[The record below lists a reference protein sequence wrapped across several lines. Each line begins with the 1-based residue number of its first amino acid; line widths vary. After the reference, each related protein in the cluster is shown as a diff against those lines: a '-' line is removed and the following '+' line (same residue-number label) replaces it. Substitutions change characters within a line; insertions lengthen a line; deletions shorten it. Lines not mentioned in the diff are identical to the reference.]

1 MNVYKCSTGTVLVQK
16 SADFPG
22 WVQWMHH
29 SEGKM
34 HCDECM
40 KLDGCFFLQNKHL
53 PCPHH
58 PYCHCTLEPVD
69 YSVVLMNAE
78 AHSEY
83 SKYDPYLFDPEN
95 FYRHGKDLAF
105 EKWGHTLKD
114 ADWLQKEL
122 ERQAIE
128 KYLSGEYMLGKLD
141 RNGQR
146 ASIRVAIPRRDKEG
160 SVSFITGW
168 MIMPNGKLKLN
179 TPYGGE

>member
-1 MNVYKCSTGTVLVQK
+1 M
-16 SADFPG
+16 
-22 WVQWMHH
+22 
-29 SEGKM
+29 
-34 HCDECM
+34 
-40 KLDGCFFLQNKHL
+40 
-53 PCPHH
+53 
-58 PYCHCTLEPVD
+58 
-69 YSVVLMNAE
+69 VLMNAE

-95 FYRHGKDLAF
+95 FYRHRKDLAF

-160 SVSFITGW
+160 SVSFITGS
-168 MIMPNGKLKLN
+168 LR
-179 TPYGGE
+179 GG

>member
-1 MNVYKCSTGTVLVQK
+1 MYYKCSTGTVLVQK

-29 SEGKM
+29 SEGKT

-83 SKYDPYLFDPEN
+83 SKYDPYLFDLEN